1 MSFSVKYPD
10 SGTTLQRPMII
21 VGKAFQTN
29 DKLHDLEFNSI
40 LFLDPK
46 CQVTN
51 PQVPNCF
58 LV

>member
-1 MSFSVKYPD
+1 MSFLVKYPD

-29 DKLHDLEFNSI
+29 NKLHDLEFNSI
-40 LFLDPK
+40 LILDPK
-46 CQVTN
+46 CQVTH
-51 PQVPNCF
+51 PQVLNFF